1 VKSSVETLDP
11 TRVRLTV
18 EVPFDELKP
27 SLDSAYKRIAA
38 QITIPGFRKGRVPA
52 MVIDQRVGRAAV
64 LEEAVN
70 DYLPK
75 AYSSAVDEHQV
86 KPLGQPELDITPVT
100 DGGDLTF
107 TAEVDIRP
115 DIVLPDY
122 TGIPVT
128 VEDAVV
134 TDDDVQQQLRSLQ
147 GRFATL
153 TTVDRAAADG
163 DYVSIDLATSYEG
176 EPIEDATA
184 NGLSYEVGTGQ
195 LLDGLDA
202 ALVGLSAGESALF
215 QAPLQAGEH
224 TDHNVDVTVT
234 VQSVRERELPHL
246 DDDFAQM
253 ASEFDTLDEL
263 TADLRR
269 RLEAVKRI
277 GQGVQARDKVLEELL
292 TRVDVPLPERL
303 LQAQVSDH
311 FDDGHGDDD
320 HRAEFEKQAREALTA
335 QFVLDEIATKES
347 LSVGEGELSEYIVR
361 NAPRY
366 GLTPDDF
373 ANQIVSSGQVPAV
386 IGEVVRAKALA
397 FVLEHAVVTDESG
410 EPVDLEALRDD
421 PALSA
426 DA

>member
-52 MVIDQRVGRAAV
+52 VVIDQRVGRAAV

-70 DYLPK
+70 EYLPT
-75 AYSSAVDEHQV
+75 AYGSAVEEHKV
-86 KPLGQPELDITPVT
+86 KPLGQPDLDVSPVQ

-107 TAEVDIRP
+107 TAEVDVRP
-115 DIVLPDY
+115 EIELPEY

-128 VEDAVV
+128 VEDAAVSEE
-134 TDDDVQQQLRSLQ
+134 DVDQQLTSLR

-153 TTVDRAAADG
+153 TTVERPAADG
-163 DYVSIDLATSYEG
+163 DYVSIDLSASADG
-176 EPIEDATA
+176 APIEDASAT
-184 NGLSYEVGTGQ
+184 GLSYEVGSGQ
-195 LLDGLDA
+195 LLDDLDPV
-202 ALVGLSAGESALF
+202 LVGLSEGESADF
-215 QAPLQAGEH
+215 RAPLQAGEH
-224 TDHNVDVTVT
+224 TDHDVDVTVT
-234 VQSVRERELPHL
+234 VQSVRERSLPAL
-246 DDDFAQM
+246 DDDFAQL

-263 TADLRR
+263 KADLRR

-277 GQGVQARDKVLEELL
+277 GQGVQARDKVLEVLL
-292 TRVDVPLPERL
+292 SRVDVPLPDRL
-303 LQAQVSDH
+303 VQAQVASH

-320 HRAEFEKQAREALTA
+320 HRAEFENQARESLTA
-335 QFVLDEIATKES
+335 QFVLDEIASKES
-347 LSVGEGELSEYIVR
+347 LSVAEGELSEYIVR

-373 ANQIVSSGQVPAV
+373 ANQIVTSGGVPAV

-397 FVLEHAVVTDESG
+397 FVLEHATVTDESG
-410 EPVDLEALRDD
+410 ETVDLEALRND
-421 PALSA
+421 PALA
-426 DA
+426 DG